1 LSGSL
6 RALTLSVVL
15 AHTMTWAAPI
25 TDASAEAPL
34 LNDKSQTG
42 DQGARGL
49 GGAGGVSGRPG
60 QAEASTGVKHLDLIL
75 EMQSQGNLPAQA
87 RPQTEAEVVKAA
99 AEARAA
105 RERLRALG
113 QVKAGVDAG
122 FPGNA
127 AGLPAKL
134 DSPSGDGV
142 PERAPAR
149 EWVPPPTG
157 NGGGLGLGGLMG
169 GGGRSDMDAERDA
182 DRMRNGGDRDR
193 FGGNDGD
200 DDVLRALPPEVRA
213 FLRDHRYEL
222 LGGMVLVGLLGV
234 MVKLYSR
241 RI

>member
-1 LSGSL
+1 MMFSACL
-6 RALTLSVVL
+6 RTLALAVVL
-15 AHTMTWAAPI
+15 AHTMTWSSPI
-25 TDASAEAPL
+25 SEASGDAPL
-34 LNDKSQTG
+34 VVNRPQTG
-42 DQGARGL
+42 EQAARGL
-49 GGAGGVSGRPG
+49 GNAGGVSGRAGP
-60 QAEASTGVKHLDLIL
+60 AETSTGVKHLDLIL
-75 EMQSQGNLPAQA
+75 EMQGQGNLPAQA

-113 QVKAGVDAG
+113 QVKAGADAG

-157 NGGGLGLGGLMG
+157 TGGGLGGLVG

-182 DRMRNGGDRDR
+182 ARMSNGDERDR
-193 FGGNDGD
+193 FAGNASD
-200 DDVLRALPPEVRA
+200 DDLLRALPPEVRA

-222 LGGMVLVGLLGV
+222 LAGMVLVGLLSV